1 MAKYGCVVCGWI
13 YDKEMGDDETMD
25 VDDAID
31 VLEELSDDE
40 LGIPAGTLFE
50 DLPEGFECPLCGV
63 GIDQFEK
70 VD

>member
-13 YDKEMGDDETMD
+13 YDEEMG
-25 VDDAID
+25 
-31 VLEELSDDE
+31 DDE
-40 LGIPAGTLFE
+40 LGIPAGTLFQ

>member
-13 YDKEMGDDETMD
+13 YDEEMGDDD
-25 VDDAID
+25 
-31 VLEELSDDE
+31 

-50 DLPEGFECPLCGV
+50 ELPEDFECPLCGV